1 MIGKGLVKKLTAAF
15 VVAASAFVAAAS
27 AFTLTLLGVEYHAL
41 VWALAGALAALSM
54 APAQQQQA
62 TPRTRVRAVAF
73 VVFSTLAGAAI
84 SGGLVVL
91 LGGGKPMLIL
101 LALATGYGAQAV
113 LEAALRAVLARLEKL
128 GGAS

>member
-1 MIGKGLVKKLTAAF
+1 MSMPEPTTTTI
-15 VVAASAFVAAAS
+15 SAFVAAAS

-41 VWALAGALAALSM
+41 VWAMAGALAALAM

-62 TPRTRVRAVAF
+62 TPRTRLRAVAF

-91 LGGGKPMLIL
+91 VPGGKPALIL
-101 LALATGYGAQAV
+101 LALVTGYGAQAV

>member
-1 MIGKGLVKKLTAAF
+1 MSMPEPTSTT
-15 VVAASAFVAAAS
+15 ASAFVAAAS

-41 VWALAGALAALSM
+41 VWALAGSLAALAM

-62 TPRTRVRAVAF
+62 TPRTRLRAVAF

-91 LGGGKPMLIL
+91 LPGIAAGGL
-101 LALATGYGAQAV
+101 LAAP
-113 LEAALRAVLARLEKL
+113 
-128 GGAS
+128 